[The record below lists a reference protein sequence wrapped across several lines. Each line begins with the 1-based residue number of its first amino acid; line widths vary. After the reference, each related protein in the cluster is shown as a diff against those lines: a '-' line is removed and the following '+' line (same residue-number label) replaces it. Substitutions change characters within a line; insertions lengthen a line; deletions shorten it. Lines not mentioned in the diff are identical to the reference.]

1 MAHFA
6 EINTNSREY
15 PEGNVIPAD
24 NKVMRVCVVDNANV
38 PSDKHIDGET
48 WCTNMWG
55 GTWKQTSYNGNF
67 RKQFAAVGDIYDAA
81 KDKFIKPQPYAS
93 WTLDGDDDWQAP
105 IAEPADFDGIDK
117 KYSWNE
123 TAYQADNSQ
132 GWEEV

>member
-81 KDKFIKPQPYAS
+81 KDKFIKPQPYDS